1 MKIKYYLRGLGMG
14 ILFAT
19 LVMTVSS
26 VIHNNNLSEEKIIKE
41 AKKLGMIMP
50 EEETES
56 KGLFASKSDIE
67 TESTESIETE
77 VESTESVETEVE
89 STESIETE
97 AESTESIETE
107 PESIEPES
115 GNQIEN
121 DSEEVEMT
129 ATEPVSSDSAEV
141 GDITYIQIQIVSGSA
156 ARQVAQTLYENGLI
170 ENAEEFRIYM
180 GTAGYAAKIR
190 PGEYL
195 IPVGATYEEICKI
208 VTKRAN

>member
-67 TESTESIETE
+67 TESTESI
-77 VESTESVETEVE
+77 ETEVE